1 MCIDVFGFTEIVHFV
16 PCKGLSS
23 FKDETPSPR
32 ANTGRCTSKNE
43 VLAASGHQGSRNRPD
58 QLLPEGLSP
67 KQHLA
72 CALELEH
79 PFSAACS
86 LGVTSEA
93 GFRGATWDLP
103 RLIGWRESV
112 SKRLACT
119 CGQSGRGEHGV
130 DLANADASVFC
141 LARIWA

>member
-79 PFSAACS
+79 PPSRRRAVLESQVKRGF
-86 LGVTSEA
+86 A
-93 GFRGATWDLP
+93 GLHGILP
-103 RLIGWRESV
+103 
-112 SKRLACT
+112 A
-119 CGQSGRGEHGV
+119 
-130 DLANADASVFC
+130 
-141 LARIWA
+141 